1 MCFKCL
7 RVLLGK
13 LKLSA
18 VLSPTGCNGAFLK
31 AAAKRLESDVT
42 CFGQKA
48 GSESCVCVS
57 RSKIGMNGS
66 GLVDAATLRGT

>member
-18 VLSPTGCNGAFLK
+18 VLSPRGCNGAFLK

-57 RSKIGMNGS
+57 RSKIGMIGS